1 LTVSNPTLR
10 RRAVSIALGLALI
23 GAFPGVSAGQ
33 LAPAR
38 EYEIKA
44 GFLFNF
50 AKFVDWPD
58 DAFKTES
65 NDLRLEVIGH
75 DPFDGALDRL
85 VAGKFIKTHRVVI
98 GYSRTVSPGPPA
110 HLVFV
115 SGSEQ
120 QQLPQILAALKG
132 APTLTV
138 SDIDRFADRGGVI
151 GLLVEGQSVRFAI
164 NRTAASQAR
173 LRVSSTLLSLA
184 KIVGRDTAESPVS
197 APGFDSRRPMIL
209 TARQSPWGSHAGDEI
224 GELRLSTTAIHRLSV
239 GPSSEQRQGDLVAP

>member
-1 LTVSNPTLR
+1 LTVLNPHLR
-10 RRAVSIALGLALI
+10 RRAVSIVLGLAFTA
-23 GAFPGVSAGQ
+23 AFPGVSAGQ

-58 DAFKTES
+58 DAFTAES

-85 VAGKFIKTHRVVI
+85 VAGKLIKTHRVVI
-98 GYSRTVSPGPPA
+98 GYSRTVSSTRPP
-110 HLVFV
+110 HMLFV

-138 SDIDRFADRGGVI
+138 SDIDRFAERGGVI
-151 GLLVEGQSVRFAI
+151 GLVVEGQSVRFAI
-164 NRTAASQAR
+164 NRTAAGQAR

-184 KIVGRDTAESPVS
+184 KIVGRDTAASNVSFPVS
-197 APGFDSRRPMIL
+197 HGRKPTVL
-209 TARQSPWGSHAGDEI
+209 TAWQPRWGADADDEV
-224 GELRLSTTAIHRLSV
+224 GELRLSIAMLHRLSA
-239 GPSSEQRQGDLVAP
+239 GTRPARWPGDEVAP